1 MSEKQAVAV
10 KLFGALTVHTCPQPF
25 PFKSVLGGGRVSLQ
39 GKSTSLKKA
48 SRRRPGYLKGGVH
61 RVHNTH
67 GSRHD
72 LGGFGFPM

>member
-25 PFKSVLGGGRVSLQ
+25 PFKSVLGGGRAALQ

-48 SRRRPGYLKGGVH
+48 SRLGERLAWGHTRLAFACFLRREV
-61 RVHNTH
+61 
-67 GSRHD
+67 
-72 LGGFGFPM
+72 